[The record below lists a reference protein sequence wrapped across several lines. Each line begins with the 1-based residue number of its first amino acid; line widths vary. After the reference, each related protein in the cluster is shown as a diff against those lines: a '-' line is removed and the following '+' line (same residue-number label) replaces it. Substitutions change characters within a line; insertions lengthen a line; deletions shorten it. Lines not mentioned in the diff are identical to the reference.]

1 MNVKIVCVSQGVRY
15 AISGIHRAVGFS
27 NTGRRASFSGH
38 RRGEF
43 REILACEN
51 TAQSLVRGY

>member
-1 MNVKIVCVSQGVRY
+1 MVRVGQGVRY

-43 REILACEN
+43 KEILACEN